1 MADRKIVF
9 FKNYI
14 KSQIASLRDSL
25 GEARYNLYLATVD
38 SIEDYEELKEL
49 AELELQIE
57 YAKYMENNV
66 LKPLK
71 DSGRDLKSL
80 KGTTE
85 EVKESPILETDDLD
99 EEEIDD
105 DDRLR
110 LFAMMQLEMEQSI
123 AESEIYTGEDNI
135 EIEDVG
141 ED

>member
-57 YAKYMENNV
+57 YAKLLCM
-66 LKPLK
+66 LLLMKLTLGHP
-71 DSGRDLKSL
+71 
-80 KGTTE
+80 
-85 EVKESPILETDDLD
+85 
-99 EEEIDD
+99 
-105 DDRLR
+105 
-110 LFAMMQLEMEQSI
+110 
-123 AESEIYTGEDNI
+123 TGFL
-135 EIEDVG
+135 
-141 ED
+141 